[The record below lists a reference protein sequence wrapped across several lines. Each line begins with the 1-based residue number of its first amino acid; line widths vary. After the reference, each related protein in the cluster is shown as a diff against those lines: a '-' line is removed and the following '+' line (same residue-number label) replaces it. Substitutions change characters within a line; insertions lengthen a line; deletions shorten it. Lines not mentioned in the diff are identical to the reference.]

1 MDWLNSLGFFGEA
14 LRFIILIVEVIIVF
28 NLMILVHEYGHFLA
42 GRWRG
47 LKIEKFQI
55 WFGKPLWKKTINGVQ
70 YGLGSIPAG
79 GFVALPQ
86 MAPMDAI
93 EGATDE
99 PREAL
104 PPITPMDKI
113 IVAFAGPLFS
123 FLLAVVFACLVTVLG
138 KPQSESLS
146 TTVIGHVA
154 KDSAADKG
162 GLRPGDRV
170 ISIDGHPVRRFEG
183 LVDSVRWGIVSSE
196 GTHIKFEVERPGEG
210 VKFFD
215 VEATFPE
222 GSEKSGSWWSSI
234 FRRPPLREVGL
245 LGRQTPMVAK
255 VYENSPAAEAGIQA
269 NDLVLKANGK
279 DLVSIGSLGDIIRA
293 APDQT
298 VTLTIDRH
306 GKTIEV
312 PVKATLPDEDKRADA
327 EKQPLIGVIW
337 DVDGRRT
344 LVYPGVW
351 EQVSDS
357 VRHMK
362 NLIAKLFSPKS
373 DLSPA
378 HMSGP
383 VGIFR
388 LYYTL
393 FEHPDGWRMVL
404 WFSVVFNINLAI
416 MNLLPFPVL
425 DGGHITM
432 AIGEMIRRRPLQGR
446 VLETVQT
453 ACALLLFGFIFFVTL
468 KDAGDLFG
476 GGKSREGKESSG
488 GPLIRWLPK
497 DAKPAEAR

>member
-1 MDWLNSLGFFGEA
+1 
-14 LRFIILIVEVIIVF
+14 
-28 NLMILVHEYGHFLA
+28 
-42 GRWRG
+42 
-47 LKIEKFQI
+47 
-55 WFGKPLWKKTINGVQ
+55 
-70 YGLGSIPAG
+70 
-79 GFVALPQ
+79 
-86 MAPMDAI
+86 
-93 EGATDE
+93 
-99 PREAL
+99 
-104 PPITPMDKI
+104 
-113 IVAFAGPLFS
+113 
-123 FLLAVVFACLVTVLG
+123 
-138 KPQSESLS
+138 
-146 TTVIGHVA
+146 
-154 KDSAADKG
+154 
-162 GLRPGDRV
+162 
-170 ISIDGHPVRRFEG
+170 
-183 LVDSVRWGIVSSE
+183 
-196 GTHIKFEVERPGEG
+196 
-210 VKFFD
+210 
-215 VEATFPE
+215 
-222 GSEKSGSWWSSI
+222 
-234 FRRPPLREVGL
+234 
-245 LGRQTPMVAK
+245 MVAK
-255 VYENSPAAEAGIQA
+255 VYENSPAAKAGIQA
-269 NDLVLKANGK
+269 NDLVLKADGK

-293 APDQT
+293 APGQA

-306 GKTIEV
+306 GKMIEV
-312 PVKATLPDEDKRADA
+312 PVKATLPDEDKRAEAD
-327 EKQPLIGVIW
+327 KQPLIGVIW
-337 DVDGRRT
+337 DVDGKRT

-446 VLETVQT
+446 VLEAVQT

-476 GGKSREGKESSG
+476 GGSGRGGKESG
-488 GPLIRWLPK
+488 GPLIRWLPEGE
-497 DAKPAEAR
+497 KPATAK